1 MTMRAIG
8 REISHSSSAN
18 TGHTTNRMPLGN
30 RSAGRLLIGE
40 NESLSRGCIICPVRP
55 LRRSLRRMLA
65 TRASFASREHPPQR
79 RDQPLEFDRFGVEL
93 VASGAKRLLALA
105 GERVRG
111 ERNDRDAARLW
122 IVLQSSRRLSAVDYR
137 HFEIHQDDVGALA
150 QRHRAALF
158 AVRRRYNLEIAQE
171 LEPHLEHVDVV
182 LVVLDVEYF
191 GHDAASIPLSR
202 APASPACGLMSSLE
216 AFAGAPTRPG
226 RRTVKTEPLPGSLA
240 TVTSPPIMRAS
251 LRVIARP
258 RPVPPYRCAVDESAC
273 VNSANSLACCSAV
286 MPMPVSATANSIQ
299 VRPSTTLRTFSLT
312 SPCVVNLQA
321 LLNRLSRICRSR
333 MGSTVSAPSFSSAST
348 TRRFLFCS
356 ASWRAVPTT
365 SSISGAKF
373 TASRLSSSL
382 PASIFERSSTWLMR
396 PRRWVPARCTRRSGS
411 AAFSVP
417 KRAALVTIISVK
429 PMIALS
435 GVRSSWLMLATNCD
449 LCWLASS
456 SWRPFSSTS
465 VNRLAFW
472 IASTDCAANVCRRS
486 IVLLEN
492 SPGCRRRT
500 TSAPTTSSAPM
511 SGTTSRDRYPAR
523 SMISCAGK
531 GGSSRRSATCT
542 GSRWSVASRTA
553 AEMPTW

>member
-1 MTMRAIG
+1 MKACRVAA
-8 REISHSSSAN
+8 SSVLCAHSAD
-18 TGHTTNRMPLGN
+18 RCV
-30 RSAGRLLIGE
+30 E
-40 NESLSRGCIICPVRP
+40 
-55 LRRSLRRMLA
+55 LA
-65 TRASFASREHPPQR
+65 TRASFASGEHPPQR
-79 RDQPLEFDRFGVEL
+79 RDQPLEFDRLGVEL

-122 IVLQSSRRLSAVDYR
+122 IVLQSSRRLPAVDYR

-150 QRHRAALF
+150 QRHRAALL

-182 LVVLDVEYF
+182 LVVLDVQYF

-202 APASPACGLMSSLE
+202 VLASPACGLMSSLE
-216 AFAGAPTRPG
+216 LFTGAPTRPG
-226 RRTVKTEPLPGSLA
+226 RRTVKTEPLPGWLA

-258 RPVPPYRCAVDESAC
+258 RPVPPWRCAVDESAC

-333 MGSTVSAPSFSSAST
+333 MGSTVSAPSFSCVST

-365 SSISGAKF
+365 SSISGARF
-373 TASRLSSSL
+373 TVSGLSSSF
-382 PASIFERSSTWLMR
+382 PASIFERSKTWLMR
-396 PRRWVPARCTRRSGS
+396 PRRWVPARCTRLSGS

-417 KRAALVTIISVK
+417 KRAALVTIISVN
-429 PMIALS
+429 PMMALS
-435 GVRSSWLMLATNCD
+435 GVRSSWLMLARN
-449 LCWLASS
+449 
-456 SWRPFSSTS
+456 
-465 VNRLAFW
+465 
-472 IASTDCAANVCRRS
+472 
-486 IVLLEN
+486 
-492 SPGCRRRT
+492 
-500 TSAPTTSSAPM
+500 
-511 SGTTSRDRYPAR
+511 
-523 SMISCAGK
+523 
-531 GGSSRRSATCT
+531 
-542 GSRWSVASRTA
+542 
-553 AEMPTW
+553 